1 MKRLSRIYYSLALYA
16 IAAVC
21 ACLLLP
27 DAARAQSYGYH
38 VTLDTSPL
46 TSSDAGPFT
55 LDFQLTSGIALD
67 GARTQVMLHDFTFGG
82 GAATGGPTL
91 VGGASGSLSQGVTL
105 STSSFLNDFQQGF
118 LPQSLLE
125 FDLCLTTGPANPARD
140 PADGFSFSILDST
153 GTEIPTLGF
162 FDIGSDVLLS
172 IDLDGSGTPTILTYD
187 TDDSQPPAGGTTPI
201 VMGAPLVVATGAGC
215 FSNVPEPGSLA
226 LLGGILVPGAA
237 FLIRRRLYGHRQPG
251 PS

>member
-1 MKRLSRIYYSLALYA
+1 MKRLSRLSYAFALSA
-16 IAAVC
+16 LVAAC

-27 DAARAQSYGYH
+27 VAASAQSFGYH
-38 VTLDTSPL
+38 VSLDASAL

-55 LDFQLTSGIALD
+55 LDFQLTSGIVPD
-67 GARTQVMLHDFTFGG
+67 GARTQVMIENFTFGG
-82 GAATGGPTL
+82 GAATGSPTL
-91 VGGASGSLSQGVTL
+91 VGGASGNLNSEVNL

-118 LPQSLLE
+118 VPQGLLQ
-125 FDLCLTTGPANPARD
+125 FDLCLMTDPANPARD
-140 PADGFSFSILDST
+140 PADGFSFAILDST

-201 VMGAPLVVATGAGC
+201 VMGAPVVTETGGDCSAG
-215 FSNVPEPGSLA
+215 VPEPGALA

-237 FLIRRRLYGHRQPG
+237 FLIRRRQ
-251 PS
+251 